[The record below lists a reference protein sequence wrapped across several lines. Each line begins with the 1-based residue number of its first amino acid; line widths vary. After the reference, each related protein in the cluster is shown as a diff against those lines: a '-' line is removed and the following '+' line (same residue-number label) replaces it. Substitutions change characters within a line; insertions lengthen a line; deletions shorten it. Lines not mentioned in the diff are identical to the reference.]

1 MAEIK
6 STLDLIMEKTK
17 SLILSD
23 EEKQN
28 IRQQEF
34 TGKIRG
40 WIQKYQDGLMD
51 LSTMKSTMKE
61 MNADEEILREIFLSE
76 ILNRIE
82 PAMDNTRLLTL
93 IAESFSADT
102 GPVVHLLETFQ
113 TEWCNIQDKYRNDAL
128 KHLADNGISGSAVHP
143 NLSEDEK
150 LNLVL
155 KQMKEE
161 FHNKAIALHL

>member
-17 SLILSD
+17 SFSLSD

-28 IRQQEF
+28 IRQQEL

-51 LSTMKSTMKE
+51 LPAIKSTMKE
-61 MNADEEILREIFLSE
+61 MNADKEILRGIYLSE

-82 PAMDNTRLLTL
+82 PAMDNARLLAL
-93 IAESFSADT
+93 IAEGFSADT
-102 GPVVHLLETFQ
+102 GPVVHLLEAFQ
-113 TEWCNIQDKYRNDAL
+113 TEWCNIQDKYRTDAL
-128 KHLADNGISGSAVHP
+128 KHLTDNGISGSAVHP
-143 NLSEDEK
+143 NLSADEK

-155 KQMKEE
+155 EQMKEE
-161 FHNKAIALHL
+161 FHNKAISLQL

>member
-17 SLILSD
+17 SLSLSD
-23 EEKQN
+23 AEKQK
-28 IRQQEF
+28 IRHQEL

-51 LSTMKSTMKE
+51 LPAVQSAMEE
-61 MNADEEILREIFLSE
+61 MTADKEILRGIFLSE
-76 ILNRIE
+76 ILNQIE
-82 PAMDNTRLLTL
+82 PAVDNARLLAL
-93 IAESFSADT
+93 IAEGFNADT
-102 GPVVHLLETFQ
+102 GPMENLLGAFQ
-113 TEWCNIQDKYRNDAL
+113 TEWSRIQDKCRTDAL
-128 KHLADNGISGSAVHP
+128 RHLTDNGVSGSAVHP
-143 NLSEDEK
+143 NLSADTK
-150 LNLVL
+150 LTMDL